1 MVFEIGKLYL
11 GRGEELPREPEQL
24 VVAISGQRGG
34 SPRREKDGDLD
45 FFDAKGFVESMFR
58 RLELEAT
65 FHHGQEPGLHPAMQ
79 AEMLIDGNPVGA
91 MGRVHPRVAEVFDV
105 SENTYLIEIDVERL
119 LLLSQSLHEFH
130 PLPRFP
136 GIVRDMALVVDRDI
150 PAQTLQQMIQGTP
163 LVSEV
168 SLFDVY
174 TGPQVPSGKKSLAYR
189 VVFQSQART
198 LTDDEVDR
206 AQNKT
211 LGRLRRDLG
220 ATMRN

>member
-1 MVFEIGKLYL
+1 FRERLRDILAGCGLQEVVNYSLTSPERLQSALIPLEPIPLELANPMTMEHKCLRTSLRPGILGTVSQNRRHQEAVLVFEIGKLYL

-105 SENTYLIEIDVERL
+105 SENTYLIEIDVELL

-130 PLPRFP
+130 PLP
-136 GIVRDMALVVDRDI
+136 
-150 PAQTLQQMIQGTP
+150 
-163 LVSEV
+163 
-168 SLFDVY
+168 
-174 TGPQVPSGKKSLAYR
+174 
-189 VVFQSQART
+189 
-198 LTDDEVDR
+198 
-206 AQNKT
+206 
-211 LGRLRRDLG
+211 
-220 ATMRN
+220 